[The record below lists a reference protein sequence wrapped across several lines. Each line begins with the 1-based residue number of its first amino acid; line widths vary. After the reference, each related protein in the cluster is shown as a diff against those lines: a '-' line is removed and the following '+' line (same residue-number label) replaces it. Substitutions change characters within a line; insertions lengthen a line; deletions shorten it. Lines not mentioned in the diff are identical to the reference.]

1 MRFDR
6 PLLSFKHASTF
17 LKALNDSGE
26 LHLLGL
32 GPKPATEPTGTGLTD
47 QEEENLRKRTSELYS
62 LNWKPHGF
70 ESWIAYVGSLPCTM
84 TLQQMKA
91 GAFAHLMKD
100 VPFEEKPDLNATYT
114 ITRKP

>member
-6 PLLSFKHASTF
+6 PLLSFKHASAF

-32 GPKPATEPTGTGLTD
+32 GPKSATEPTGAVLTD

-62 LNWKPHGF
+62 LN
-70 ESWIAYVGSLPCTM
+70 
-84 TLQQMKA
+84 
-91 GAFAHLMKD
+91 
-100 VPFEEKPDLNATYT
+100 
-114 ITRKP
+114 